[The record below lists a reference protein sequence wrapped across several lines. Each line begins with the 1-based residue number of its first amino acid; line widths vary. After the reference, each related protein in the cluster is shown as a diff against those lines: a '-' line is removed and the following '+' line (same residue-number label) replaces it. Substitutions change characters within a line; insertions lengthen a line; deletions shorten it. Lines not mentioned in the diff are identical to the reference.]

1 MSGLK
6 DVEAYLA
13 ALPSDQRAA
22 LQKLRNTLRAAA
34 PKAEEVI
41 SYGIPAFY
49 YQGYGLVWYAA
60 WKSHC
65 SLYPISGA
73 IKREFKGYDTPKGT
87 IRFAVDEPLPAA
99 LVKKL
104 VKARLAE
111 NTKRAKK
118 RVSK

>member
-1 MSGLK
+1 MSGVK
-6 DVEAYLA
+6 DVDAYLA
-13 ALPSDQRAA
+13 ALPKNQRAA
-22 LQKLRNTLRAAA
+22 LEKLRKTIRAAA

-73 IKREFKGYDTPKGT
+73 IKRELKGYDTAKGT
-87 IRFAVDEPLPAA
+87 IRFAVDEPLPAT
-99 LVKKL
+99 LVRKL
-104 VKARLAE
+104 VKARIAE
-111 NTKRAKK
+111 NTKRTKK
-118 RVSK
+118 RVGK